1 MLAFALGLAWLVLS
15 PLCLWILVRGRNPAR
30 LSAVLTLVAM
40 EAATVMISQERESL
54 VVVAHDVPS
63 AALRPSAPDCAE
75 RAPVPQAARLGRRH
89 EQLRLYWTAAPD
101 ECGTAE
107 VLLRRS
113 GRELRVWITEGTPQT
128 RPRPVDAPQTGHENP
143 PQVQLQ
149 DASRAQPENAPRAQ
163 PEDASHTQPENTSRA
178 QPENTSR
185 AQAENTSRAQ
195 AENASSIRREGFRT
209 VPVHVEYGTAS
220 LALPLHHL
228 PRHTRYV
235 TVDGR
240 SGRRI
245 PLQR

>member
-30 LSAVLTLVAM
+30 LGAVLTLVAM
-40 EAATVMISQERESL
+40 EAATVLISQERESL
-54 VVVAHDVPS
+54 VVVAHDAP
-63 AALRPSAPDCAE
+63 AAARRPAAPDCAE

-107 VLLRRS
+107 VLLRRR
-113 GRELRVWITEGTPQT
+113 GRELRVWISEGTPQT
-128 RPRPVDAPQTGHENP
+128 RPVPATHARPVDTPQTGHETP
-143 PQVQLQ
+143 PQAQLQ
-149 DASRAQPENAPRAQ
+149 EASRAQREDASRAQVG
-163 PEDASHTQPENTSRA
+163 S
-178 QPENTSR
+178 
-185 AQAENTSRAQ
+185 
-195 AENASSIRREGFRT
+195 ASSIQREGVRT

>member
-30 LSAVLTLVAM
+30 LGAVLTLVAM
-40 EAATVMISQERESL
+40 EAATVLISQERESL
-54 VVVAHDVPS
+54 VVVAHDAP
-63 AALRPSAPDCAE
+63 AAARRPAAPDCSE

-107 VLLRRS
+107 VLLRRR

-128 RPRPVDAPQTGHENP
+128 RPVPATPTHPVDAPQTGHATP
-143 PQVQLQ
+143 PQAQLQ
-149 DASRAQPENAPRAQ
+149 DASRAQAGSA
-163 PEDASHTQPENTSRA
+163 SRA
-178 QPENTSR
+178 QREDASR
-185 AQAENTSRAQ
+185 AQAGR
-195 AENASSIRREGFRT
+195 ASSIQREGVRT

>member
-30 LSAVLTLVAM
+30 LGAVLTLVAL
-40 EAATVMISQERESL
+40 EAGTVVVSAERESL
-54 VVVAHDVPS
+54 VVVAHDIPA
-63 AALRPSAPDCAE
+63 AALQPAAPDCAE

-107 VLLRRS
+107 VLLRRR
-113 GRELRVWITEGTPQT
+113 GHELRVWITEGLPQT
-128 RPRPVDAPQTGHENP
+128 RPIPATRPRPADAPPTVHEHA
-143 PQVQLQ
+143 PQAQPEDSSQ
-149 DASRAQPENAPRAQ
+149 AQPENTSQ
-163 PEDASHTQPENTSRA
+163 TQPENTSGVHREDVSQA
-178 QPENTSR
+178 QRED
-185 AQAENTSRAQ
+185 
-195 AENASSIRREGFRT
+195 ASSIRRDGVRT

-220 LALPLHHL
+220 LALPLDHL
-228 PRHTRYV
+228 PGHTRYV

-245 PLQR
+245 PLER